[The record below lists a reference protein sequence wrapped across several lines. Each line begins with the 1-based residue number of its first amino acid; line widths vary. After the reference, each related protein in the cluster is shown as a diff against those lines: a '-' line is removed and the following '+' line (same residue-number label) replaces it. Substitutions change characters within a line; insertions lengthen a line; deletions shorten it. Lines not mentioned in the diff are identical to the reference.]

1 LLRGDCLLLRFL
13 FGCFYSCLI
22 GVYLY
27 ACFFIVFPGSLF
39 LGRLYT
45 GGTACF
51 TFLLNLLV
59 VRMGK
64 KDLLFFNRDFGVP
77 PVDLDL
83 RTYGFP
89 YIFLA

>member
-1 LLRGDCLLLRFL
+1 
-13 FGCFYSCLI
+13 
-22 GVYLY
+22 
-27 ACFFIVFPGSLF
+27 
-39 LGRLYT
+39 LYT